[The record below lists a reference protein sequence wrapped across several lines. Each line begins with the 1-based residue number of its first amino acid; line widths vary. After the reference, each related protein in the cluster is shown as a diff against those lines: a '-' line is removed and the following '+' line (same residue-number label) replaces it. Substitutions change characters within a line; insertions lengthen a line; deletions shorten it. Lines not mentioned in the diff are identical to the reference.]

1 MRTFGCCDA
10 GDGWNEASA
19 LCLPFVECSALAAE
33 GSPVF
38 AFAACLALGLG
49 LAIGEAGFAAML
61 TCAGLA
67 AVVCELAAAAFA
79 ATMWASPV
87 ARAAGWLFCCAT
99 DVGLV
104 LVTPA
109 DVELA

>member
-19 LCLPFVECSALAAE
+19 LCLPFVECSTLAAE

-38 AFAACLALGLG
+38 AFAACLASRLG

-61 TCAGLA
+61 TCAGA
-67 AVVCELAAAAFA
+67 AGVCGLTAAAFA
-79 ATMWASPV
+79 AAMWASPV
-87 ARAAGWLFCCAT
+87 APAAGRLFCCAAR
-99 DVGLV
+99 VGLV
-104 LVTPA
+104 LVT
-109 DVELA
+109 